1 MNDKELSLMKDWRYT
16 NVTHQDKKPY
26 PNNWQN
32 TPLTL
37 QQVQSSNIGLQ
48 LGQHS
53 NGVCAIDFDGPEAI
67 DFWSETFPQH
77 PIDQLNTIMWTSGKE
92 YRCQAAFVVPTEYWS
107 TLKRKVTHS
116 LEFRWGGQSVMPPS
130 RLSDGRQ
137 YFWINSPS
145 KTELKEIPDDILSY
159 WLQLLLNDMP
169 VYDTTPIER
178 PKLNDDTI
186 VQLADELKKHYP
198 TLDYDEWIRVTW
210 AFCNE
215 LGVNDGVAIMK
226 YHYPE
231 SKQGEYKKFYHSS
244 NSGKKITIGTVIKMI
259 KDGGGSINLP
269 KQTYLESRLAEIQN
283 KLRKMK

>member
-1 MNDKELSLMKDWRYT
+1 MIDSELVLMHDWRYT
-16 NVTHQDKKPY
+16 NVTNGDKKPY

-37 QQVQSSNIGLQ
+37 NQVQSNNIGLQ

-53 NGVCAIDFDGPEAI
+53 NGVCAIDFDGIEAI
-67 DFWSETFPQH
+67 DFWTTTFPNY
-77 PIDQLNTIMWTSGKE
+77 PIHELNTIMWSSGKE
-92 YRCQAAFVVPTEYWS
+92 YRCQAAFVVPEMYWDV
-107 TLKRKVTHS
+107 LKRKVTNS

-130 RLSDGRQ
+130 KLVDGRQ

-145 KTELKEIPDDILSY
+145 TTKLQQLPDDILSY
-159 WLQLLLNDMP
+159 WLTLLLNDMP
-169 VYDTTPIER
+169 IYQHEPIER
-178 PKLNDDTI
+178 PKLTDDNI
-186 VQLADELKKHYP
+186 VQLADELKRHYP
-198 TLDYDEWIRVTW
+198 QLDYDTWIRVTW

-215 LGVNDGVAIMK
+215 LGTSDGVSIMK

-231 SKQGEYKKFYHSS
+231 SKQGEYRKFYH
-244 NSGKKITIGTVIKMI
+244 NNNVGKKISIGTVIKMI
-259 KDGGGSINLP
+259 KDKGGMIKVP